1 MASERTSEPQAPL
14 ASDAQSES
22 APIEAQPRSLSEIRS
37 LRPRPPRPIVLWV
50 ALAAAVLLVV
60 GGWVSTHWGR

>member
-1 MASERTSEPQAPL
+1 MPSERTPESSPSLAPG
-14 ASDAQSES
+14 APGES

-37 LRPRPPRPIVLWV
+37 LRPRPPRPVVLWV

-60 GGWVSTHWGR
+60 GGWLSTYLSR